1 MSDSTEETLA
11 RDGVAFDAALAY
23 ALSPAMRRLI
33 IVFLAG
39 WFLSPIGLAL
49 LADPF
54 FLMHRLSIPR
64 ILVTAVGL
72 VLLVVAGALLF
83 GGLIGALFKTV
94 ADANVLAERR

>member
-1 MSDSTEETLA
+1 MSDSTERTLS

-23 ALSPAMRRLI
+23 ALSPDMRRLI

-39 WFLSPIGLAL
+39 WFLSPLGIAMFVDPVFLTHRFAL
-49 LADPF
+49 
-54 FLMHRLSIPR
+54 PR
-64 ILVTAVGL
+64 ILVMVVGL
-72 VLLVVAGALLF
+72 VVLVVAGVLLF